1 MAETKKVAKAS
12 SRAGSAAADEALPS
26 REEAVAAF
34 SYALA
39 PGLERARSRL
49 SALADRPPQLLHV
62 EGGELNERVGLAL
75 WWAALLNCANTEE
88 AGALQPEPCLA
99 CSACLR
105 IGAGLFADLVILD
118 GREGNIKIDQVREL
132 RPLLGEA
139 PRFGRKRVVVVLEA
153 QALGVEAAN
162 SLLKSLEEPCP
173 DSCFLFTMPQ
183 RERLLPTLV
192 SRGWVLTLPWPDP
205 SRPLPESVRDWAS
218 ALAEFTDSG
227 RGWFERTSVKGAVD
241 AVLAQNIVLAGQ
253 KALAERL
260 TGKGNSGLAR
270 ALGRV
275 PESLVPAADELFAM
289 CQEALQAQVNPSLV
303 MDRMATELYL
313 LTHGRS

>member
-34 SYALA
+34 SSALA

-118 GREGNIKIDQVREL
+118 GREGNIKIDQVREPASAAGGSSAF
-132 RPLLGEA
+132 RPQACGRCAGGSGPWRGGCQLSVEISGRAVPGQLLSVYHAAARTPASHPGVA
-139 PRFGRKRVVVVLEA
+139 RVGLD
-153 QALGVEAAN
+153 
-162 SLLKSLEEPCP
+162 PCP
-173 DSCFLFTMPQ
+173 G
-183 RERLLPTLV
+183 RIR
-192 SRGWVLTLPWPDP
+192 RVLCRNLSGTGHQ
-205 SRPLPESVRDWAS
+205 PLRSLRIPA
-218 ALAEFTDSG
+218 

-260 TGKGNSGLAR
+260 TGKGSSGW
-270 ALGRV
+270 
-275 PESLVPAADELFAM
+275 P
-289 CQEALQAQVNPSLV
+289 
-303 MDRMATELYL
+303 
-313 LTHGRS
+313 GRSDVCRRVWCPLRMSCSLCARKRFRPRSTLLWSWSHGDRNCIC